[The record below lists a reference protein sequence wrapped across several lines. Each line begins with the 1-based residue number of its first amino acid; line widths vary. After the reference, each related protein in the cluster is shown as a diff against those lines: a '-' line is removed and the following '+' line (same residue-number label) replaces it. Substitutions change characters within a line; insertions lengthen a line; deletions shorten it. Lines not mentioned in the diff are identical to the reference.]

1 MNYNTLIDTPNTEE
15 HILDAKLTEKK
26 TIEII
31 SNLTGIDSAVLKEAV
46 EQYSLIEVIENPLLL
61 NISTENRMMISDL
74 HKIIT
79 TEAGVE
85 YQW

>member
-15 HILDAKLTEKK
+15 HILDAKLTEEK

>member
-1 MNYNTLIDTPNTEE
+1 MNYNTLDTPNTEE
-15 HILDAKLTEKK
+15 HVLDATLTEEK

-31 SNLTGIDSAVLKEAV
+31 SNLTGIDSSVLKEAV

-61 NISTENRMMISDL
+61 NISSENRMMISDL

-79 TEAGVE
+79 TDAGVE

>member
-15 HILDAKLTEKK
+15 HILDAKLTEEK

-85 YQW
+85 YKW